1 MSEREVATTLSTLR
15 TLASVTL
22 RRLVRGKALWIG
34 ALFVLAPSGYAAIIR
49 AYRVTRP
56 ADDLFKISLLLLALL
71 PAMFVGASIGEEI
84 EDRTSTYLWSRP
96 IARWAVLAGKLCV
109 LAPVVIALLVGGW
122 IVGIVIWTQAA
133 PSLISCLA
141 LAAGCLATS
150 LIAAGIATVV
160 PKHGMSLTIGYVLVD
175 AFIGAMPFSLNA
187 LSITHQTGVLANLAD
202 PPLVIAAPLIAMAVV
217 SGVWGVVGFLR
228 IRRIET

>member
-1 MSEREVATTLSTLR
+1 MTEREVPTTLSTLR

-34 ALFVLAPSGYAAIIR
+34 AAFALAPSGYAAILR
-49 AYRVTRP
+49 AYHVMRP
-56 ADDLFKISLLLLALL
+56 PDDLFKISMLLLALL

-84 EDRTSTYLWSRP
+84 EDRTGTYLWSRP
-96 IARWAVLAGKLCV
+96 IARWAVLAGKLCI
-109 LAPVVIALLVGGW
+109 LAPLVIALLVGGW
-122 IVGIVIWTQAA
+122 IVGIAISTHAA

-141 LAAGCLATS
+141 LAGGCLATS
-150 LIAAGIATVV
+150 VVAAAIATIV

-175 AFIGAMPFSLNA
+175 AFIGAMPFSLNM
-187 LSITHQTGVLANLAD
+187 LSITHQTAELANLRD
-202 PPLVIAAPLIAMAVV
+202 PELVIAAPLIAMVVV
-217 SGVWGVVGFLR
+217 SGVWGAVGLLR